1 MLRFRRYDLKRVD
14 GRLMLV
20 RNELDRAF
28 EWALVEEYAADLRDI
43 IKKLRRHLN

>member
-20 RNELDRAF
+20 PNELDRAF
-28 EWALVEEYAADLRDI
+28 EWALSEVCCIEFEPDE
-43 IKKLRRHLN
+43 KGPCS